1 MADGGASTFILLV
14 TALLV
19 SSSVSIVLI
28 NQWGDMSSAIDDNRR
43 GKEADTKT
51 SVSFAGDAMEV
62 EYDDSVSPNTM
73 TFYLQNTG
81 QYVLDESTLVVIVD
95 GASVT
100 STISSTIVPS
110 GTVWDDARL
119 LKVVVNSSS
128 WTYQN
133 NDGVSLSVVVS
144 SDVTS
149 GFRGTDSLNLEVR
162 LDV

>member
-19 SSSVSIVLI
+19 SGSVSAILI
-28 NQWGDMSSAIDDNRR
+28 NQWGDMSSALEENRK
-43 GKEADTKT
+43 GKEADAQT

-62 EYDDSVSPNTM
+62 EYDDSVSPNVM

-81 QYVLDESTLVVIVD
+81 QYVLYESTLVVIVD
-95 GASVT
+95 GTSVT
-100 STISSTIVPS
+100 SSITATIVPT
-110 GTVWDDARL
+110 GTVWNDVKL
-119 LKVVVNSSS
+119 LKVEVFSNS

-144 SDVTS
+144 SEVTS
-149 GFRGTDSLNLEVR
+149 GYRGTDTMNIEVR

>member
-1 MADGGASTFILLV
+1 
-14 TALLV
+14 
-19 SSSVSIVLI
+19 
-28 NQWGDMSSAIDDNRR
+28 
-43 GKEADTKT
+43 
-51 SVSFAGDAMEV
+51 
-62 EYDDSVSPNTM
+62 M

-100 STISSTIVPS
+100 SNITSTIVPS

-133 NDGVSLSVVVS
+133 DDGVSLSVVVS
-144 SDVTS
+144 SEANS

>member
-19 SSSVSIVLI
+19 SGSVSAILI
-28 NQWGDMSSAIDDNRR
+28 NQWGDMSSALEENRK
-43 GKEADTKT
+43 GKEADAQT

-62 EYDDSVSPNTM
+62 EYDDSVSPNVM

-95 GASVT
+95 GNSVT
-100 STISSTIVPS
+100 ASIATTILPSGADWTDVRLLEVEVSST
-110 GTVWDDARL
+110 
-119 LKVVVNSSS
+119 S
-128 WTYQN
+128 WSYQN
-133 NDGVSLSVVVS
+133 DDSVSISAIVS
-144 SDVTS
+144 SEVTS
-149 GFRGTDSLNLEVR
+149 GYRGTDTMNIEVR

>member
-19 SSSVSIVLI
+19 SGSVSAILI
-28 NQWGDMSSAIDDNRR
+28 NQWGDMSSALEENRK
-43 GKEADTKT
+43 GKEADSKT

-62 EYDDSVSPNTM
+62 EYDDSVTPNVM

-81 QYVLDESTLVVIVD
+81 QYVLDKETLVVIVD

-100 STISSTIVPS
+100 ASISSQIVPAS
-110 GTVWDDARL
+110 GDWSEVNL
-119 LKVVVNSSS
+119 LKVMVDSNS
-128 WTYQN
+128 WAYLDD
-133 NDGVSLSVVVS
+133 DGVSLSVVVS

-149 GFRGTDSLNLEVR
+149 GYRGTDSMNIEVR
-162 LDV
+162 VDV

>member
-19 SSSVSIVLI
+19 SGSVSAILI
-28 NQWGDMSSAIDDNRR
+28 NQWGDMSSALEENRK
-43 GKEADTKT
+43 GKEADSKT

-62 EYDDSVSPNTM
+62 EYDDSVTPNVM

-81 QYVLDESTLVVIVD
+81 QYVLDKETLVVIVD

-100 STISSTIVPS
+100 ASISSQIVPAS
-110 GTVWDDARL
+110 GDWSEVNL
-119 LKVVVNSSS
+119 LKVMVDSNS
-128 WTYQN
+128 WAYLDD
-133 NDGVSLSVVVS
+133 DGVSLSVVVS

-149 GFRGTDSLNLEVR
+149 GYRGTDSMNIEVR

>member
-28 NQWGDMSSAIDDNRR
+28 NEWGDMSSAIDDNRR

-62 EYDDSVSPNTM
+62 EYDDSVSPNSM

-81 QYVLDESTLVVIVD
+81 QYVLDESTLVVVVD

-110 GTVWDDARL
+110 GTVWNDVKL

-133 NDGVSLSVVVS
+133 DDGVSLSVVVS
-144 SDVTS
+144 SEANS

>member
-28 NQWGDMSSAIDDNRR
+28 NEWGDMSSAIDDNRR
-43 GKEADTKT
+43 GKEANTKT

-62 EYDDSVSPNTM
+62 EYDDSVSPNSM

-110 GTVWDDARL
+110 GTVWNDVKL

-133 NDGVSLSVVVS
+133 DDGVSLSVVVS
-144 SDVTS
+144 SEANS

>member
-19 SSSVSIVLI
+19 SGSVSAILI
-28 NQWGDMSSAIDDNRR
+28 NQWGDMSSALEENRK
-43 GKEADTKT
+43 GKEADAQT
-51 SVSFAGDAMEV
+51 SVSFVGDAMEV
-62 EYDDSVSPNTM
+62 EYDDSVSPNVM

-95 GASVT
+95 GTSVT
-100 STISSTIVPS
+100 SSITATIVPT
-110 GTVWDDARL
+110 GTVWNDVKL
-119 LKVVVNSSS
+119 LKVEVFSNS

-144 SDVTS
+144 SEVTS
-149 GFRGTDSLNLEVR
+149 GYRGTDTMNIEVR

>member
-43 GKEADTKT
+43 GKEANTKT

-62 EYDDSVSPNTM
+62 EYDDSVSPNSM

-100 STISSTIVPS
+100 SNITSTIVPS

-133 NDGVSLSVVVS
+133 DDGVSLSVVVS
-144 SDVTS
+144 SEANS

>member
-28 NQWGDMSSAIDDNRR
+28 NEWGDMSSAIDDNRR

-62 EYDDSVSPNTM
+62 EYDDSVSPNSM

-81 QYVLDESTLVVIVD
+81 QYVLDESTLVVVVD

-110 GTVWDDARL
+110 GTVWNDVKL

>member
-28 NQWGDMSSAIDDNRR
+28 NQWGDMSSAIEDDRR

-62 EYDDSVSPNTM
+62 EYDDSVNPNLM

-100 STISSTIVPS
+100 SSITATIVPT
-110 GTVWDDARL
+110 GTVWNDVKL
-119 LKVVVNSSS
+119 LKVEVSSNS
-128 WTYQN
+128 WAYQN

-144 SDVTS
+144 SESTS

>member
-19 SSSVSIVLI
+19 SGSVSAILI
-28 NQWGDMSSAIDDNRR
+28 NQWGDMSSALEENRK
-43 GKEADTKT
+43 GKEADAQT

-62 EYDDSVSPNTM
+62 EYDDSVSPNVM

-95 GASVT
+95 GTSVT
-100 STISSTIVPS
+100 SSITATIVPT
-110 GTVWDDARL
+110 GTVWNDVKL
-119 LKVVVNSSS
+119 LKVEVFSNS

-144 SDVTS
+144 SEVTS
-149 GFRGTDSLNLEVR
+149 GYRGTDTMNIEVR

>member
-43 GKEADTKT
+43 GEEANTKT

-62 EYDDSVSPNTM
+62 EYDDSVSPNSM

-100 STISSTIVPS
+100 SSITATIVPT
-110 GTVWDDARL
+110 GTVWNDIKL
-119 LKVVVNSSS
+119 LKVEVFSNS